1 MKINSQPTNSHP
13 STSLLSSSPS
23 HQSILSNKRFS
34 NLFRSK
40 PRVSS
45 PLTVELELQT
55 PVSELST
62 TDPVSYSSHSDRLSI
77 RCRLLTALLELL
89 FSSLFSLSLSRRL
102 DLRSEGT
109 LLLSQFNRLGYLR
122 LDLSN
127 LLMIFV
133 ILRTLSCLIHRQ
145 NTSAGGKAS
154 SPPVLVPSKIP
165 LSKLSRTGLS
175 YIALIGLSI
184 WVPTTNRLIVESI
197 AWISLVLGVGL
208 MVVGLLSLVEMIVEL
223 DESNLYGLDD
233 EKNGRSRFTNPT
245 ANLSSRSTMMM
256 RNDVKIPIG
265 RSGRGRN
272 SSGQSISPLRAL
284 MIKKRYNHL
293 YNSF

>member
-40 PRVSS
+40 PR
-45 PLTVELELQT
+45 LQT

-62 TDPVSYSSHSDRLSI
+62 TDPMQTPDCTPRATVQLPVQSQPVSEAGSQD
-77 RCRLLTALLELL
+77 
-89 FSSLFSLSLSRRL
+89 
-102 DLRSEGT
+102 
-109 LLLSQFNRLGYLR
+109 QFNRLGYLR

-197 AWISLVLGVGL
+197 AWISLVLG
-208 MVVGLLSLVEMIVEL
+208 MIVEL

-256 RNDVKIPIG
+256 RNDELQ
-265 RSGRGRN
+265 RSIN
-272 SSGQSISPLRAL
+272 LTLTSTHDQEEVQPSLQL
-284 MIKKRYNHL
+284 
-293 YNSF
+293 